1 MARAREMS
9 KRMKIIVNCPDSA
22 RIISIVVT
30 GEKNSNIW
38 VTQELQ
44 SIEQGNEITI
54 PEPKEEQEDE

>member
-1 MARAREMS
+1 
-9 KRMKIIVNCPDSA
+9 MKIIVNCPDSA

-44 SIEQGNEITI
+44 SIKQGNEITI